1 MVARGASLLP
11 RANDVGNIN
20 HAQIWACS
28 TTRKSGHANLLSPN
42 CLFLVGTRGFRQI
55 RGTVKKLSPK
65 VFWQHF
71 PNDLNLCCGLVWAP
85 GTLHSVDPGFSTG
98 GGSWGEGVIVGHDQI
113 CRRLTII
120 ITHTARWSRWHISRN
135 SSFSGFENFDTN
147 ILTWMS
153 LREKKLFASSKII
166 INVTNKM
173 NLCGRLPGRIFSST
187 SWPPSET

>member
-11 RANDVGNIN
+11 RANGVENIN
-20 HAQIWACS
+20 HGHIWACQFIIPKLPLPV
-28 TTRKSGHANLLSPN
+28 RY
-42 CLFLVGTRGFRQI
+42 RGFRQI

-85 GTLHSVDPGFSTG
+85 GTLHSVDPGSSTG
-98 GGSWGEGVIVGHDQI
+98 RGSWGVGVIVGHDQI

-135 SSFSGFENFDTN
+135 SSFSGLRISTQIFWLECR
-147 ILTWMS
+147 WE
-153 LREKKLFASSKII
+153 REKK
-166 INVTNKM
+166 NY
-173 NLCGRLPGRIFSST
+173 LPQAK
-187 SWPPSET
+187 